1 METLSWMDLEEIVAQ
16 AVLNDS
22 FADCD
27 GPDAQRTFLR
37 LLDKAN
43 EELYRLSRNEN
54 PDYGLPKM
62 GEAYAL
68 WYHMRRVANVY
79 AILSAFEEDLFRS
92 SPSGQWRVLDV
103 GAGTGAVS
111 MALACW
117 MYSRCLPLADRVQ
130 TRVLCLEP
138 EDPMVEV
145 ADFILRRISART
157 GCRLPLLRRLKNL
170 HFLGEATAI
179 PKGEAFELVVFSTTF
194 DFVSDDTRKR
204 DVIAD
209 VEAVLDLLLPDGLA
223 IFLAPRVPQKSL
235 FLEELSAAL
244 KATKRWTR
252 LRSGEVLD
260 RDWPADGTPQ
270 AGIAAARDYLRGESR
285 RLGMQPAILSP
296 SAGNPAPKYRNDVE
310 FRVFRREVEGDAL
323 GRRFRRELARARVV
337 RQGTLRL
344 GGATPEEAASS
355 QTSEDA

>member
-1 METLSWMDLEEIVAQ
+1 METLSWIDLEEIVAQ
-16 AVLNDS
+16 AVVNDS
-22 FADCD
+22 YADCN
-27 GPDAQRTFLR
+27 GPEAQRTFLR
-37 LLDKAN
+37 SLDQAN
-43 EELYRLSRNEN
+43 EELFRLSRSEN

-117 MYSRCLPLADRVQ
+117 MYSRRLALADRVQ

-145 ADFILRRISART
+145 ADFILRRVSART

-170 HFLGEATAI
+170 HFLEEAGAI
-179 PKGEAFELVVFSTTF
+179 PRGEVFELVIFSTTF
-194 DFVSDDTRKR
+194 DFVSDDAGRR
-204 DVIAD
+204 SVIAD
-209 VEAVLDLLLPDGLA
+209 VQAVLDRLLPDGLA
-223 IFLAPRVPQKSL
+223 IFLAPRVPQKSM
-235 FLEELSAAL
+235 FMEELSAVL

-252 LRSGEVLD
+252 LRSGEVPD

-270 AGIAAARDYLRGESR
+270 ARIAAAREYLRGESR
-285 RLGMQPAILSP
+285 RLGMEPAILSP
-296 SAGNPAPKYRNDVE
+296 SAANPYPKYRNDVE
-310 FRVFRREVEGDAL
+310 FRVFRREVEGDEL
-323 GRRFRRELARARVV
+323 GRRFRRELARERVARQ
-337 RQGTLRL
+337 RTLHL
-344 GGATPEEAASS
+344 GGATPGEPA
-355 QTSEDA
+355 